1 MKFSIRDIMLVT
13 VIVALA
19 VAWWVDRQ
27 AQARRIKELEEAA
40 ASQMAIHFI
49 DLRRALPS
57 SQAPA
62 PNPPKP

>member
-27 AQARRIKELEEAA
+27 AQARRINELEAAA

-49 DLRRALPS
+49 DLRQALPN
-57 SQAPA
+57 SQVPA